1 MHSTCVLSR
10 DGCVGLNGCG
20 ERLSAV
26 LFGGGVMAAATAET
40 KTVETE
46 PIMSTAESDI
56 ANEEEEQEEER
67 MDSVNDTQP
76 SFYSSS
82 RHLYG
87 TRGGS
92 TTTKDIINS
101 TLQKNKPKPRQTTLT
116 LSDILSKS
124 WKKAMNG
131 GLPGAIAGVIQVLT
145 LMWLRTVVNYQCR
158 YGAPFK
164 QSLSILY
171 KDGGV
176 RRFYRGLPFAIVQ
189 APLSKFV
196 ATAANEGVHS
206 LLGSLN
212 FSSGWGAG
220 RVTIVASVVVGV
232 WRIFLMPIDTCKT
245 VLQVDSNEGFRN
257 LIAKVKAGNI
267 EVLYSGA
274 IANAI
279 SSALSNYPWFYI
291 YNLLS
296 TNAALQNFIPM
307 DLVRNA
313 SIGFIAS
320 IISDTVTNCIRV
332 VKTTKQSVGA
342 KHSIGY
348 REVIQLILAADG
360 WKGLFGRG
368 LKTRILGNAI
378 QSVVFTVIWRGLAE
392 RWSTTASSSSTT
404 DEKEDVD
411 HEDVNDDMIW
421 DDVIEEDESS

>member
-176 RRFYRGLPFAIVQ
+176 R
-189 APLSKFV
+189 
-196 ATAANEGVHS
+196 
-206 LLGSLN
+206 
-212 FSSGWGAG
+212 
-220 RVTIVASVVVGV
+220 
-232 WRIFLMPIDTCKT
+232 
-245 VLQVDSNEGFRN
+245 
-257 LIAKVKAGNI
+257 
-267 EVLYSGA
+267 
-274 IANAI
+274 
-279 SSALSNYPWFYI
+279 
-291 YNLLS
+291 
-296 TNAALQNFIPM
+296 
-307 DLVRNA
+307 
-313 SIGFIAS
+313 
-320 IISDTVTNCIRV
+320 
-332 VKTTKQSVGA
+332 
-342 KHSIGY
+342 
-348 REVIQLILAADG
+348 
-360 WKGLFGRG
+360 
-368 LKTRILGNAI
+368 
-378 QSVVFTVIWRGLAE
+378 
-392 RWSTTASSSSTT
+392 
-404 DEKEDVD
+404 
-411 HEDVNDDMIW
+411 
-421 DDVIEEDESS
+421 